1 MKKIMD
7 NVEVDVEYAA
17 FVWHPERKR
26 YEQIG
31 RPVGN
36 MLLAE
41 GRLQERIRN
50 GFLDGYDT
58 NKVTYKKREVETHT
72 KDWEDI
78 TD

>member
-1 MKKIMD
+1 MEHVD
-7 NVEVDVEYAA
+7 VTVDVEYAA

-31 RPVGN
+31 RPVGS

-41 GRLQERIRN
+41 GRLQERIQN
-50 GFLDGYDT
+50 GFLDGYDA